1 MLKNDLLNHISS
13 AGYNVGFGAKK
24 TFATFDIVSKLP
36 GWIGIISLAVS
47 VLGLYMDEMSSK
59 NISAI
64 FIILSIGS
72 LYINFYDGD
81 KSKYEEAGKR
91 QTDIFRKIERLY
103 YDAKS
108 ESQPDSAKYI
118 QELEVLMQDFDNST
132 ITKQICGSNWY
143 AHYKF
148 YSELEKRWIEEQLSL
163 TFWKD
168 KFPNTLKIFL
178 IIILGMVVFLI
189 CHRLN
194 WI

>member
-1 MLKNDLLNHISS
+1 MLKNDLLNHIAS

-108 ESQPDSAKYI
+108 ESQPDSAKEGANKQVI
-118 QELEVLMQDFDNST
+118 SSQADSLIKISRIWADFFPANT
-132 ITKQICGSNWY
+132 SNQP
-143 AHYKF
+143 
-148 YSELEKRWIEEQLSL
+148 I
-163 TFWKD
+163 
-168 KFPNTLKIFL
+168 
-178 IIILGMVVFLI
+178 
-189 CHRLN
+189 
-194 WI
+194 

>member
-1 MLKNDLLNHISS
+1 MLKNDLLNHIAS

-47 VLGLYMDEMSSK
+47 VLGLYMDEMSSR
-59 NISAI
+59 I
-64 FIILSIGS
+64 FLQYIILSIGS

-81 KSKYEEAGKR
+81 KSKYEEAGKGKL
-91 QTDIFRKIERLY
+91 TSSERLN
-103 YDAKS
+103 DCITIRNQ
-108 ESQPDSAKYI
+108 SQPDSAKYI

-148 YSELEKRWIEEQLSL
+148 YSELEKRWIEEQLH
-163 TFWKD
+163 
-168 KFPNTLKIFL
+168 P
-178 IIILGMVVFLI
+178 
-189 CHRLN
+189 
-194 WI
+194 

>member
-1 MLKNDLLNHISS
+1 MQKDDLLAHIAS

-24 TFATFDIVSKLP
+24 NFATFDIVSKIP

-47 VLGLYMDEMSSK
+47 ILGLYMDEMSSK
-59 NISAI
+59 HIAAI

-81 KSKYEEAGKR
+81 KSKYEEAGKK
-91 QTDIFRKIERLY
+91 QTAIFRKIERLY
-103 YDAKS
+103 YNAKS
-108 ESQPDSAKYI
+108 ENKPDSVKYI
-118 QELEVLMQDFDNST
+118 EQLNILMQNFDETT

-148 YSELEKRWIEEQLSL
+148 FSEMEKRWIEDQLSL

-168 KFPNTLKIFL
+168 KLPNTLKLFVFVLFCVALFL
-178 IIILGMVVFLI
+178 MIYKYI
-189 CHRLN
+189 
-194 WI
+194 

>member
-1 MLKNDLLNHISS
+1 MQKNDLLSHIAS

-24 TFATFDIVSKLP
+24 TFATFDIVSKIP

-47 VLGLYMDEMSSK
+47 ILGLYMEEMSSK
-59 NISAI
+59 HIAAI

-81 KSKYEEAGKR
+81 KSKYEEAGKK
-91 QTDIFRKIERLY
+91 QTAIFRKIERLY

-108 ESQPDSAKYI
+108 ENEPDSVKYI
-118 QELEVLMQDFDNST
+118 DQLDILMKEFDETT

-148 YSELEKRWIEEQLSL
+148 FSEMEKRWVEEQLSL

-168 KFPNTLKIFL
+168 KFPNTLKLFIL
-178 IIILGMVVFLI
+178 IVFCVILLSIVYRF
-189 CHRLN
+189 N
-194 WI
+194 

>member
-1 MLKNDLLNHISS
+1 MMSLWDALRMNMMIS
-13 AGYNVGFGAKK
+13 YQELVR
-24 TFATFDIVSKLP
+24 TFP
-36 GWIGIISLAVS
+36 
-47 VLGLYMDEMSSK
+47 
-59 NISAI
+59 
-64 FIILSIGS
+64 
-72 LYINFYDGD
+72 
-81 KSKYEEAGKR
+81 
-91 QTDIFRKIERLY
+91 
-103 YDAKS
+103 
-108 ESQPDSAKYI
+108 KYI

>member
-1 MLKNDLLNHISS
+1 MLKNDLLNHIAS

-24 TFATFDIVSKLP
+24 TFATFDIVSKIP

-47 VLGLYMDEMSSK
+47 ILGLYMDEMSSK
-59 NISAI
+59 NIAAI

-72 LYINFYDGD
+72 LYINFYDSD
-81 KSKYEEAGKR
+81 KSKYEEAGKK

-108 ESQPDSAKYI
+108 ENQPDSVKYI
-118 QELEVLMQDFDNST
+118 QELDVLMRDFDSTT

-148 YSELEKRWIEEQLSL
+148 YSEMEKRWIEDQLSL

-168 KFPNTLKIFL
+168 KFPNTLKLFL
-178 IIILGMVVFLI
+178 FFILVVVVFFI
-189 CHRLN
+189 FHRLN

>member
-1 MLKNDLLNHISS
+1 MKKNDLLAHIAS

-24 TFATFDIVSKLP
+24 TFATFDIVSKIP

-47 VLGLYMDEMSSK
+47 ILGLYMEEMSSK
-59 NISAI
+59 HIAAV

-81 KSKYEEAGKR
+81 KSKYEEAGKK
-91 QTDIFRKIERLY
+91 QTAIFRKIERLY

-108 ESQPDSAKYI
+108 DDESDSVKYI
-118 QELEVLMQDFDNST
+118 EQLNILMKEFDETT

-148 YSELEKRWIEEQLSL
+148 FSEMEKRWIEEQLSL

-168 KFPNTLKIFL
+168 KFPNTLKLFIF
-178 IIILGMVVFLI
+178 IIICTIFI
-189 CHRLN
+189 
-194 WI
+194 WIIYLCN

>member
-1 MLKNDLLNHISS
+1 MLKNDLLNHIAS

-178 IIILGMVVFLI
+178 IIILGMVVF
-189 CHRLN
+189 
-194 WI
+194 

>member
-1 MLKNDLLNHISS
+1 MQKNDLLNHIAS

-24 TFATFDIVSKLP
+24 TFATFDIVGKLP

-47 VLGLYMDEMSSK
+47 IFGLYMDEMSSK
-59 NISAI
+59 HIAAI

-81 KSKYEEAGKR
+81 KINYEKAGKK
-91 QTDIFRKIERLY
+91 QTAIFREIERLY
-103 YDAKS
+103 YEAKS
-108 ESQPDSAKYI
+108 ESDPDSVKYI
-118 QELEVLMQDFDNST
+118 EQLDNLMRDFDSTT

-148 YSELEKRWIEEQLSL
+148 FSEMEKRWIEEQLSL

-168 KFPNTLKIFL
+168 KFPNTLKLFL
-178 IIILGMVVFLI
+178 LLLLCVVLFSVCYGL
-189 CHRLN
+189 
-194 WI
+194 

>member
-1 MLKNDLLNHISS
+1 MKKNDLLAHIAS

-24 TFATFDIVSKLP
+24 TFATFDIVSKIP

-47 VLGLYMDEMSSK
+47 ILGLYMEEMSSK
-59 NISAI
+59 HIAAV

-81 KSKYEEAGKR
+81 KSKYEEAGKK
-91 QTDIFRKIERLY
+91 QTAIFRKIERLY

-108 ESQPDSAKYI
+108 DDEPDSVKHI
-118 QELEVLMQDFDNST
+118 EQLNILMKEFDETT

-148 YSELEKRWIEEQLSL
+148 FSEMEKRWIEEQLSL

-168 KFPNTLKIFL
+168 KFPNTLKLFIF
-178 IIILGMVVFLI
+178 IIICTIFI
-189 CHRLN
+189 
-194 WI
+194 WIIYFCN

>member
-1 MLKNDLLNHISS
+1 MKKNDLLSHVAS

-24 TFATFDIVSKLP
+24 TFATFDIVSKIP

-47 VLGLYMDEMSSK
+47 ILGLYMEEMSSK
-59 NISAI
+59 HIAAI
-64 FIILSIGS
+64 FIILSIAS

-91 QTDIFRKIERLY
+91 QTAIFRKIERLY

-108 ESQPDSAKYI
+108 ENEPDSVKYI
-118 QELEVLMQDFDNST
+118 DQLDILMKEFDETT

-148 YSELEKRWIEEQLSL
+148 FSEMEKRWIEEQLSL

-168 KFPNTLKIFL
+168 KFPNTLKLFILMVFCVIIFSL
-178 IIILGMVVFLI
+178 IYRF
-189 CHRLN
+189 N
-194 WI
+194 